1 MSDFKL
7 HPTAGTLIQT
17 AFVSADI
24 RATMAEMTRAM
35 KIGPWFLREHGVFA
49 GQFYR
54 GQPATTALSIAMGY
68 AGDMLFEIIQ
78 QLDDSPSVY
87 RDVVAQRGFGL
98 HHFGVA
104 SDDFEGAC
112 SHYAAEGF
120 EQVYVAEVA
129 NGARVAYFDTFG
141 RLPAMIEVIEHLPA
155 TRAMFARFKAAA
167 DHWDGT
173 ESVRPLA
180 PVRHD
185 A

>member
-1 MSDFKL
+1 MTDFEL
-7 HPTAGTLIQT
+7 QPPVGALIQT

-24 RATMAEMTRAM
+24 HTTMAELTRAM
-35 KIGPWFLREHGVFA
+35 KVGPWFLREHGVFA

-54 GQPATTALSIAMGY
+54 GQPVTTALSIAMGY

-87 RDVVAQRGFGL
+87 RDVVAARGFGL

-104 SDDFEGAC
+104 SDDFEATC
-112 SHYAAEGF
+112 AHYAGEGF

-141 RLPAMIEVIEHLPA
+141 RLPAMVEVIEHLPA

-167 DHWDGT
+167 DHWDGA
-173 ESVRPLA
+173 EPVRPLVA
-180 PVRHD
+180 VRHD

>member
-7 HPTAGTLIQT
+7 HQPAGALIQT

-24 RATMAEMTRAM
+24 RTTMAEMTRAM
-35 KIGPWFLREHGVFA
+35 KVGPWFLREHGVFA
-49 GQFYR
+49 DQFYR

-87 RDVVAQRGFGL
+87 RDVVAQRGFGM

-104 SDDFEGAC
+104 SDDFEATC
-112 SHYAAEGF
+112 AHYTAESF
-120 EQVYVAEVA
+120 EEVYVAEVA

-141 RLPAMIEVIEHLPA
+141 RLPAMIEVIEYLPA
-155 TRAMFARFKAAA
+155 TQAMFASFKAAA
-167 DHWDGT
+167 ENWDGT
-173 ESVRPLA
+173 DPVRPLA
-180 PVRHD
+180 TVRRD

>member
-1 MSDFKL
+1 MIDFKL
-7 HPTAGTLIQT
+7 HSPAGTLIQT

-24 RATMAEMTRAM
+24 RTTMAEMTRTM

-87 RDVVAQRGFGL
+87 RDMIAQRGFGL

-104 SDDFEGAC
+104 SDDFEATC
-112 SHYAAEGF
+112 AHYTTAGF

-129 NGARVAYFDTFG
+129 NGARVAYYDTLG
-141 RLPAMIEVIEHLPA
+141 RLPAMIEVIEYLPA
-155 TRAMFARFKAAA
+155 TRTMFARFKAAA

-173 ESVRPLA
+173 EPVRPLA
-180 PVRHD
+180 AVRHD